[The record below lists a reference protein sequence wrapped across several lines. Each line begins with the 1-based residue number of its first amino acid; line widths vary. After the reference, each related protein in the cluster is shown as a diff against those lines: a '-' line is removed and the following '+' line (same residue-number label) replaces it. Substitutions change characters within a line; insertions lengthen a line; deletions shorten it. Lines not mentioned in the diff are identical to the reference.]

1 MWENF
6 LCFISILSRWQWNK
20 LTSKNKFYPY
30 QFFRFFHSYFY
41 SRITYFMK
49 NNQIC
54 TYFWRSFYN
63 PIILQSLPSKK
74 TPLDNAPSNYHKTPK
89 RDEQL
94 QKTFYETHEDS
105 KVQTP
110 PRRTGTLIVEVPLTV
125 NPWSGGKSRI
135 SRTKRNYSWYWHLDA
150 RKAFAR

>member
-1 MWENF
+1 MHILLKEF
-6 LCFISILSRWQWNK
+6 LQSYH
-20 LTSKNKFYPY
+20 LT
-30 QFFRFFHSYFY
+30 
-41 SRITYFMK
+41 I
-49 NNQIC
+49 
-54 TYFWRSFYN
+54 
-63 PIILQSLPSKK
+63 SLPSKK